1 MNDQDDPDLLRAWR
15 DAAQDAPGEM
25 LDRRILSAA
34 RAHQARRRVLPLA
47 AALAACLVVAFYAE
61 RQQQKAPRPVPVA
74 ELDTATIGLYEGRSA
89 DISASAEAMQ
99 EIMIHQAPVGSGAI
113 KALSP

>member
-61 RQQQKAPRPVPVA
+61 RQQQKAPKPIPVA

-89 DISASAEAMQ
+89 DISANPEAMQ